1 MKKVLLFV
9 MIIIVAFYAMFEMDE
24 QKVKYLTIGFYSM
37 SLLSSMSH
45 IFIKI

>member
-37 SLLSSMSH
+37 SLLSSISH